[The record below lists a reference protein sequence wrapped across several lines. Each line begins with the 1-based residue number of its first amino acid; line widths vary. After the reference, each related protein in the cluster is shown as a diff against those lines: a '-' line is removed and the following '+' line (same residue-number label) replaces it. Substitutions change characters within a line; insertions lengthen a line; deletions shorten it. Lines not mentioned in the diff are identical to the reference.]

1 MVREKNDKDKKFS
14 NYSLKK
20 LFDEY
25 KKANIEARDEIFKR
39 YEHYVY
45 EIIEEYKGLGL
56 EDEDLLQSGYEGLIN
71 GIKAYS
77 EYIFSIFDQVV
88 KQHIHRIIVT
98 AIVNNSGIY
107 YSDIEKF
114 QVFGMIKLNK
124 DIKELETKYLQTY
137 DRRPTLGEI
146 CEELTLDGITIN
158 DIEEMIMNR
167 DLMSSVDSRLHE
179 FANGHRVASVT
190 RPTEDE
196 IIVKEIWSEL
206 EKLEFLT
213 SHRLEILKR
222 RNILGETLG
231 EVGKKTGVTLEE
243 VHQLEYYSHAR
254 LRHKAKYLKEYL
266 EEINDCNASSS
277 AIYSL
282 KPRIK
287 SNL

>member
-1 MVREKNDKDKKFS
+1 MVRGKNNKDKKFS

-25 KKANIEARDEIFKR
+25 KKGNIEARDEIFKR

-114 QVFGMIKLNK
+114 QVFRMIKLNK
-124 DIKELETKYLQTY
+124 DIRELETKYLQTY
-137 DRRPTLGEI
+137 DRKPTLGEI
-146 CEELTLDGITIN
+146 CLELVIDGITIY
-158 DIEEMIMNR
+158 DIEEMLMNR
-167 DLMSSVDSRLHE
+167 DLISSVDPRLHE
-179 FANGHRVASVT
+179 FANGYRSTSIT

-196 IIVKEIWSEL
+196 VIVKEIWSEL

-222 RNILGETLG
+222 RNILGETLE
-231 EVGKKTGVTLEE
+231 EVGDKIGITFGR
-243 VHQLEYYSHAR
+243 VHQLEHYSHAR
-254 LRHKAKYLKEYL
+254 LRHKGKYLKEYL
-266 EEINDCNASSS
+266 EEINDYNASSS

-282 KPRIK
+282 KPRTK
-287 SNL
+287 SN

>member
-1 MVREKNDKDKKFS
+1 MVRGKNNKDKKFS

-25 KKANIEARDEIFKR
+25 KKGNIEARDEIFKR

-114 QVFGMIKLNK
+114 QVFRMIKLNK
-124 DIKELETKYLQTY
+124 DIREIETMYLQTY
-137 DRRPTLGEI
+137 DRKPTLGEI
-146 CEELTLDGITIN
+146 CLELVIDGITIY
-158 DIEEMIMNR
+158 DIEEMLMNR
-167 DLMSSVDSRLHE
+167 DLISSVDPRLHE
-179 FANGHRVASVT
+179 FANGYRSTSIT

-196 IIVKEIWSEL
+196 VIVKEIWS
-206 EKLEFLT
+206 
-213 SHRLEILKR
+213 
-222 RNILGETLG
+222 
-231 EVGKKTGVTLEE
+231 
-243 VHQLEYYSHAR
+243 
-254 LRHKAKYLKEYL
+254 
-266 EEINDCNASSS
+266 
-277 AIYSL
+277 
-282 KPRIK
+282 
-287 SNL
+287 